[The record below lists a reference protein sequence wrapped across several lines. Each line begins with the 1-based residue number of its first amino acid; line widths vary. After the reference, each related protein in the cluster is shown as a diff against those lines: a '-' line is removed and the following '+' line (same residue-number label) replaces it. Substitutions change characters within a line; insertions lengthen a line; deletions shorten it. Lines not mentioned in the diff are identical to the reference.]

1 MSLCAEITVPG
12 GETALGR
19 ILRDLDVRVEFDP
32 LVPTDNAYLP
42 YLWVEG
48 SQDTVDRFE
57 DRVRGVETVAGVSA
71 LQEHDSRRLYWIDWE
86 SRSDG
91 VFGAA
96 SRSDACV
103 KRAIGTPEG
112 WGVQLQGIDRTS
124 LASFRDE
131 CAARSIPFTLQRLR
145 SVRPTVDRG
154 AELTEPQRETIRL
167 AYDEGY
173 YDVPRGTTLER
184 LSTTLEISRQAV
196 SHRLRR
202 GTKRLVED
210 VLLDPG
216 HLFEDRLDAVTSEA
230 VGEQRP

>member
-12 GETALGR
+12 AETALGWV
-19 ILRDLDVRVEFDP
+19 LRDLDVRVEFDP
-32 LVPTDNAYLP
+32 IVPTEDAYLP

-57 DRVRGVETVAGVSA
+57 DRIRGVEAVAGVSA
-71 LQEHDSRRLYWIDWE
+71 LQERDSRRLYWVDWE

-112 WGVQLQGIDRTS
+112 WGLRLQGIDRTC

-145 SVRPTVDRG
+145 SARPTIDTG
-154 AELTEPQRETIRL
+154 TELTEPQRDALRL

-173 YDVPRGTTLER
+173 YDVPRDTTLER
-184 LSTTLEISRQAV
+184 LGATLDVSRQAV
-196 SHRLRR
+196 SNRLRR

-210 VLLDPG
+210 VLLDAG
-216 HLFEDRLDAVTSEA
+216 NLFEDRLDAVTSGA
-230 VGEQRP
+230 VGEQRS